1 MVLIMMVFLNEVVKL
16 WLNVAPYLLL
26 GIVIAG
32 ILHIFMGKD
41 FITRHLGKPGFA
53 SILKATIFGVPLPVC
68 SCGVIPLASSLKKDG
83 ANTSSVLAFLVS
95 TPTSGVDSILATFSL
110 MGLLFAAFRLIGA
123 FVAGLTV
130 GITDYLFGSENKQE
144 SYMADHSHPE
154 ITAGMKIREF
164 FYYTFREIPRDIG
177 KWLLVGT
184 IFGGAIAAFVPADF
198 FSGYL
203 GFPLDFIVALLVGI
217 PMYVCATGSI
227 PIAASLIMKGFSP
240 GAGLVFLI
248 VGPAT
253 NAITL
258 SFVRA
263 KLGKKSFYLY
273 LISIVVTAV
282 VLGLFFNGIWAA
294 LGKNVSLVAGHGKI
308 IPYWIKLGS
317 GIVLLSLIASTF
329 LNRGSRMEKPDMEL
343 GVPDLHCKSCKI
355 KVENSLR
362 GIDGLEKVSIDIENK
377 VVQIK
382 GSVNRKEVLDK
393 IKEAGYNPTTKTDRL
408 K

>member
-1 MVLIMMVFLNEVVKL
+1 MITFLNEVIKL

-32 ILHIFMGKD
+32 VLHIFMGKE
-41 FITRHLGKPGFA
+41 FITWHLGKPGFS

-83 ANTSSVLAFLVS
+83 ANTPSVLAFLVS

-110 MGLLFAAFRLIGA
+110 MGLLFAVFRLIGA
-123 FVAGLTV
+123 LVAGLTV
-130 GITDYLFGSENKQE
+130 GITDYLFENRDKQE
-144 SYMADHSHPE
+144 SYIADHSHPE

-164 FYYTFREIPRDIG
+164 FYYTFREIPQDIG
-177 KWLLVGT
+177 KWLLIGA
-184 IFGGAIAAFVPADF
+184 IFGGAIAAFVPEDF
-198 FSGYL
+198 FPGYL
-203 GFPLDFIVALLVGI
+203 GFPFDFIVALLVGI

-282 VLGLFFNGIWAA
+282 VLGLLFNGVWAA
-294 LGKNVSLVAGHGKI
+294 LDKNVNLIAGHGKI
-308 IPYWIKLGS
+308 LPYWIKLVA
-317 GIVLLSLIASTF
+317 GIILLLLIGGIF
-329 LNRGSRMEKPDMEL
+329 LDRKGRIEKTDMEIK
-343 GVPDLHCKSCKI
+343 VPDLHCKNCKI
-355 KVENSLR
+355 TVENSLR
-362 GIDGLEKVSIDIENK
+362 GIDGLEKVLVDIENK
-377 VVQIK
+377 VVKIK
-382 GSVNRKEVLDK
+382 GSVSKEEVLDK
-393 IKEAGYNPTTKTDRL
+393 IREAGYNPLT
-408 K
+408 